1 MSHPELVLLHRF
13 ASSATTTM
21 ALYGLKIQPPQQ
33 LRRLKRHASST
44 LAKTRDSSRDPT
56 ATESKGMIEDPDIA
70 SYWLLFF
77 CIRIPRISK
86 STKQKQPSTRNPTE
100 YSPSSSL
107 SRASNIRGYY
117 DNARSGEQ
125 MVISRFRMSDYEV
138 PLTSSATK
146 HKFRQDIRLDS
157 VQSNKTVY
165 YPAEEGQ
172 DSSEEG

>member
-1 MSHPELVLLHRF
+1 MCGTSALRTWCHCHFKRNNTTFWAMDRYVSDGCARLYRLSGSLGHYLRSLRLVLNTALLPFIVYWHSLGGYIVFHMSHPELVLLHRF

-86 STKQKQPSTRNPTE
+86 STKQK
-100 YSPSSSL
+100 
-107 SRASNIRGYY
+107 
-117 DNARSGEQ
+117 
-125 MVISRFRMSDYEV
+125 
-138 PLTSSATK
+138 
-146 HKFRQDIRLDS
+146 
-157 VQSNKTVY
+157 
-165 YPAEEGQ
+165 
-172 DSSEEG
+172 